1 MREEE
6 IIVLVQIINLRSGWD
21 NHQVAKKKKR
31 KKKVIIERKG
41 IWDSVSKLD
50 LRHEEISS
58 QFQPTVSLLGLC

>member
-6 IIVLVQIINLRSGWD
+6 IIVLVQIINLR
-21 NHQVAKKKKR
+21 R